1 MTRTRHVPATRRRHK
16 KFLKLAKGQFGGRSK
31 LYRTARESV
40 QKGMAY
46 ATRDR
51 RVRKREFRNLWIA
64 RITAACKKS
73 GTSYSRFIGAL
84 KKAKIELNRKM
95 LADIA
100 YRDEKAFKK
109 IVELVNKA

>member
-1 MTRTRHVPATRRRHK
+1 MTRVKRAPASHRRHK

-51 RVRKREFRNLWIA
+51 RLRKREFRGLWIA
-64 RITAACKKS
+64 RITAGCKAC
-73 GTSYSRFIGAL
+73 GTSYSKFMGGL
-84 KKAKIELNRKM
+84 KKCKVSLNRKM
-95 LADIA
+95 LAEVA
-100 YRDEKAFKK
+100 LVDEKAFGK
-109 IVELVNKA
+109 IVALAKSE

>member
-1 MTRTRHVPATRRRHK
+1 MARVKRVPTARRRHK

-51 RVRKREFRNLWIA
+51 RLRKREFRNLWVA
-64 RITAACKKS
+64 RVTAACKAN
-73 GTSYSRFIGAL
+73 GISYSKFMGGL
-84 KKAKIELNRKM
+84 KEKKIELNRKM
-95 LADIA
+95 LAAIA
-100 YRDEKAFKK
+100 LDDKNAFTK
-109 IVELVNKA
+109 IAELVRK

>member
-1 MTRTRHVPATRRRHK
+1 MTRVKHVPASRRRHK

-51 RVRKREFRNLWIA
+51 RLRKREFRVLWIA
-64 RITAACKKS
+64 RITAACKAN
-73 GTSYSRFIGAL
+73 GISYSKMMGGL
-84 KKAKIELNRKM
+84 KKCNVNINRKM
-95 LADIA
+95 LAEVALVDV
-100 YRDEKAFKK
+100 KAFGK
-109 IVELVNKA
+109 IVELAKG

>member
-1 MTRTRHVPATRRRHK
+1 MTRIKRGVTARRRHK

-51 RVRKREFRNLWIA
+51 KARKREFRNLWVS
-64 RITAACKKS
+64 RITAACKAK
-73 GTSYSRFIGAL
+73 GVSYSKFMGGL
-84 KKAKIELNRKM
+84 KKAKIGINRKM

-100 YRDEKAFKK
+100 LKDKQTFNK
-109 IVELVNKA
+109 IVELVKKG

>member
-1 MTRTRHVPATRRRHK
+1 MTRVKHAPASRRRRK

-51 RVRKREFRNLWIA
+51 KLRKREFRNLWII
-64 RITAACKKS
+64 RITAACRAK
-73 GTSYSRFIGAL
+73 GISYSKFIGGL
-84 KKAKIELNRKM
+84 KRKKVDINRKM

-100 YRDEKAFKK
+100 HRDNKGFGK
-109 IVELVNKA
+109 IIELAK

>member
-1 MTRTRHVPATRRRHK
+1 MTRVKHVPASRRRHK

-51 RVRKREFRNLWIA
+51 KLRKREFRNLWVI
-64 RITAACKKS
+64 RITAACRAK
-73 GTSYSRFIGAL
+73 GISYSKFIGGL
-84 KKAKIELNRKM
+84 KKKKVDINRKM

-100 YRDEKAFKK
+100 HRDNKGFGK
-109 IVELVNKA
+109 IVELAK